1 MVGKPFLFQQLE
13 RSDPL
18 PIEFARSRGNKST
31 NMQREV
37 ICAVLLFFA
46 LVHSASFTPGNFII
60 TYAHSL
66 TDDDTSKAYNVS
78 VEAFTTDG
86 TSVQVLDISPSCLM
100 TSDQYSG
107 APRLSTDGQ
116 HVVFPCYVPS
126 NSSDAVY
133 LQSAAGV
140 LGYNGDLDTS
150 TQFDMGNN
158 ILCRAF
164 KHGDS
169 IYFAGG
175 NLVGY
180 SPFGAKDSV
189 INLTPSIRI
198 VQEAF
203 VYDGNLYALNFVG
216 NTWSLSQIGT
226 GTPTTTN
233 QTITVIWT
241 HLLVIFPDTI
251 NFFEVDGEKY
261 AYLSKEYPT
270 GIWKLKYENGEW
282 VKKYEVPN
290 QDLLSPLVSSQ
301 IYYENGYGTTTMI
314 FTTDKKIY
322 KTIDDGI
329 SFSTPTL
336 LVTRSDVIIKG
347 IEWAPRQIIAP
358 EATPVHVDTP
368 ADAPIDTPVDA
379 PIDTPIDAPIGTPVD
394 TPINAP
400 VFVPVDPATVPVSE
414 PTRAPV
420 VEPNSDAPMV
430 PLSVE
435 VPASNVSPVHSDTPV
450 KSSNGNTPESSAL
463 SAAEALEVEGK
474 LMLLALVLQVI
485 AGL

>member
-1 MVGKPFLFQQLE
+1 
-13 RSDPL
+13 
-18 PIEFARSRGNKST
+18 
-31 NMQREV
+31 
-37 ICAVLLFFA
+37 
-46 LVHSASFTPGNFII
+46 
-60 TYAHSL
+60 
-66 TDDDTSKAYNVS
+66 
-78 VEAFTTDG
+78 
-86 TSVQVLDISPSCLM
+86 
-100 TSDQYSG
+100 
-107 APRLSTDGQ
+107 
-116 HVVFPCYVPS
+116 
-126 NSSDAVY
+126 
-133 LQSAAGV
+133 
-140 LGYNGDLDTS
+140 
-150 TQFDMGNN
+150 
-158 ILCRAF
+158 
-164 KHGDS
+164 
-169 IYFAGG
+169 
-175 NLVGY
+175 VGY
-180 SPFGAKDSV
+180 SPFGATVSV

-203 VYDGNLYALNFVG
+203 VYYGNLYDLNFVG

-282 VKKYEVPN
+282 VKKYEVRN
-290 QDLLSPLVSSQ
+290 QDWLSPLVSSQ
-301 IYYENGYGTTTMI
+301 IYNDNGDGTTTVI

-322 KTIDDGI
+322 KTIDDST

-336 LVTRSDVIIKG
+336 LITRSDVTIKG

-358 EATPVHVDTP
+358 ESTPVHVDTP
-368 ADAPIDTPVDA
+368 DAPIDTPV
-379 PIDTPIDAPIGTPVD
+379 DAPIGTPVD
-394 TPINAP
+394 TPINSC
-400 VFVPVDPATVPVSE
+400 VCFNRSCHYSE
-414 PTRAPV
+414 PTHAPAD
-420 VEPNSDAPMV
+420 EPNSDAPMV

-435 VPASNVSPVHSDTPV
+435 VPASNEAPVRSDTSV

-463 SAAEALEVEGK
+463 SSAETLEVEGK